1 MLSKDRTL
9 LMKKY
14 KTFLL
19 LSADINRSK
28 VHRNI
33 KKAVTTLMDK
43 GDIDLK
49 KAISQVLNKNK
60 DEFD

>member
-1 MLSKDRTL
+1 
-9 LMKKY
+9 MKKY